1 MSGSCST
8 GPGVAPTAAE
18 ATSFPDDDSKRGAA
32 MPVYQFAVRWNEDQ
46 ASDARW
52 TYLEAVEA
60 ARHYAKLLAKES
72 VSTGF
77 YPYSSRSRVEVR
89 DGTGSVLFSIPF
101 REVTPWQAK
110 ARPALG
116 LTRAKRT

>member
-1 MSGSCST
+1 LQHWA
-8 GPGVAPTAAE
+8 PAVAQTAAG
-18 ATSFPDDDSKRGAA
+18 ATSFPDDSKGAAA

-52 TYLEAVEA
+52 TYLEDVEA
-60 ARHYAKLLAKES
+60 ARRYAKLLAKES
-72 VSTGF
+72 VATGF

-89 DGTGSVLFSIPF
+89 DGAGSVLFSIPF
-101 REVTPWQAK
+101 REVAPWQAK

-116 LTRAKRT
+116 LTRAKMG

>member
-32 MPVYQFAVRWNEDQ
+32 MPVYQFAVRWNDDQ

-52 TYLEAVEA
+52 TYLEDVEA
-60 ARHYAKLLAKES
+60 ARRYAKLLAKES
-72 VSTGF
+72 VGTGF
-77 YPYSSRSRVEVR
+77 YPYFLPFTCGGKRRGRQCVI
-89 DGTGSVLFSIPF
+89 LNSIP
-101 REVTPWQAK
+101 RD
-110 ARPALG
+110 RPLASKSPASIRSDKG
-116 LTRAKRT
+116 